1 MSQALY
7 APWPKNAR
15 RSWGWAAMGVVLV
28 SYFISAAPFVILGA
42 IAAVIE
48 AANGAPPDQG
58 EALVAGLSIWVL
70 LPALLIQFALW
81 AGLIGLWAFAFE
93 RRGGASLGLTG
104 GTSALLRYGA
114 GFLAGLVLFGFI
126 VLLGGLLMSGAEA
139 EPAAGLGGAERLAN
153 LSVLAAF
160 AFIVGVFLVQGGAE
174 EIIFRGWL
182 MSTLAARWGVRAAVI
197 VSSLF
202 FMLFH
207 AHVFISGLVFGLAA
221 LAGIGALGLV
231 FALLSLVTR
240 SVIEAVAAHGAF
252 NAAAV
257 VIPAAALITQ
267 NPELSVGDAVG
278 QVFAMATGTAG
289 ADALAVG
296 PQLLAQSLGGAI
308 VCAGLVLVLIRR
320 KAAPAWKEQ
329 GE

>member
-1 MSQALY
+1 MTQALY

-15 RSWGWAAMGVVLV
+15 RSWGWAAIGVVVV
-28 SYFISAAPFVILGA
+28 SYFISAAPFAILA
-42 IAAVIE
+42 AVAAVIE
-48 AANGAPPDQG
+48 AAQGAAPDQAVIG
-58 EALVAGLSIWVL
+58 GLSIWVL
-70 LPALLIQFALW
+70 LPALLVQFALW
-81 AGLIGLWAFAFE
+81 AGLVWLWSWAFE
-93 RRGGASLGLTG
+93 RRGAASLGLTG
-104 GTSALLRYGA
+104 GTSGLVRYGA
-114 GFLAGLVLFGFI
+114 GLVAGIALFGFI
-126 VLLGGLLMSGAEA
+126 ILLAGVLMSGADT
-139 EPAAGLGGAERLAN
+139 EPATGLSAADRLTSV
-153 LSVLAAF
+153 SVLGAF

-182 MSTLAARWGVRAAVI
+182 MSTLAARWGVTAAII

-257 VIPAAALITQ
+257 VIPTAALIAQ
-267 NPELSVGDAVG
+267 DPDLSVGDAVAE
-278 QVFAMATGTAG
+278 VFAIATGTAG

-308 VCAGLVLVLIRR
+308 VCAGLVLVLFRR